1 MGATSGRGAG
11 KGKDAKAVRISG
23 YQNVFSEWNVVAP
36 KIPPGLRMR
45 LQSGCVSFAR
55 KCTGEWLLTSK
66 NGIGL
71 GNNVKC

>member
-45 LQSGCVSFAR
+45 LQSKVSV
-55 KCTGEWLLTSK
+55 LLVDVPESGYLPASTAS
-66 NGIGL
+66 GL
-71 GNNVKC
+71 GIT